1 MRFSKVTNQ
10 IKKYL
15 IKYSQLLG
23 REKYIKFLCYCYRD
37 RITCTGNRLPR
48 YISSDVEFDP
58 SASISLGGGIT
69 IAAGTIILTH
79 DYSIDYGLI
88 AIAEQ
93 DLNHEKK
100 YCKGVSIGNDTFIGQ
115 RCIILPGVSI
125 GNNCI
130 IGAGSIVTKNIP
142 DNCVVAG
149 VPAKVLANTDQ
160 WIAKR
165 LDKDKN
171 YII

>member
-58 SASISLGGGIT
+58 SASISLGGVSLLRREPLYLLMTTRLIMVLLLLQNK
-69 IAAGTIILTH
+69 IL
-79 DYSIDYGLI
+79 IMKR
-88 AIAEQ
+88 
-93 DLNHEKK
+93 N
-100 YCKGVSIGNDTFIGQ
+100 
-115 RCIILPGVSI
+115 
-125 GNNCI
+125 
-130 IGAGSIVTKNIP
+130 
-142 DNCVVAG
+142 
-149 VPAKVLANTDQ
+149 
-160 WIAKR
+160 IAKE
-165 LDKDKN
+165 LVLEM
-171 YII
+171 ILL